1 MSAFPAS
8 LSSSRYN
15 FVVPIPEGCLLYNS
29 FSGAVIQLTGCDATL
44 TADLLTSK
52 PQEIDKAIFPD
63 GLLADLMAGNFIVP
77 VGFQELDAIRDRF
90 WEARRETPLALTL
103 TTTLDCNLG
112 CYYCYEDRAAVQL
125 DTASATDIVAWTRT
139 RLLES
144 KKRTLHVDWYGGEP
158 LLNQTF
164 IETASILL
172 QQLCLELEV
181 AYSASIISNG
191 TSWPNDVGSF
201 IRRHKIRQAQISFD
215 GMRGNHDQRRRFRD
229 KTRRDSSFD
238 LAAAL
243 VDQLLDF
250 VRVDVRINI
259 DRKNESD
266 VLPFIEFAQ
275 SRGWFHRNFPA
286 VIQPARLA
294 AYTDS
299 SAFMR
304 KSELSSIEYDE
315 FRAAV
320 RERARG
326 HFAVEESE
334 VPEGFPVPRS
344 SVCAAL
350 ANDSVVVG
358 ADRKLYRC
366 GLQVSEPHRAVGVL
380 HAGQAGPLPILDQDV
395 GRGGGAHREQQAW
408 WNEFDPTRLP
418 SCSRCSFLPIC
429 WGGCPKK
436 HLDGDE
442 HALAEQ
448 STYWRRNLARLVAEG
463 VGRRLH
469 APTEYTESDQFRD

>member
-1 MSAFPAS
+1 MSATRAS
-8 LSSSRYN
+8 FSSSRYN
-15 FVVPIPEGCLLYNS
+15 FVVPIPEGSLLYNS
-29 FSGAVIQLTGCDATL
+29 FSGAVIQLAGKDAALTGNLLAT
-44 TADLLTSK
+44 K
-52 PQEIDKAIFPD
+52 PQEIDATIFPD
-63 GLLADLMAGNFIVP
+63 NLLADLIAGNFVIP
-77 VGFQELDAIRDRF
+77 SGFQELDAVRDRF
-90 WEARRETPLALTL
+90 WNARSATALALTL
-103 TTTLDCNLG
+103 TATLDCNLG
-112 CYYCYEDRAAVQL
+112 CYYCYEDRSEARL
-125 DTASATDIVAWTRT
+125 DTASVADIVAWTRT

-144 KKRTLHVDWYGGEP
+144 GKKTLHVDWYGGEP

-164 IETASILL
+164 IETASTFL
-172 QQLCLELEV
+172 QQLCMELEV

-191 TSWPNDVGSF
+191 TCWPSDVGSF

-215 GMRGNHDQRRRFRD
+215 GMRRNHDHRRRFRD
-229 KTRRDSSFD
+229 KTSHDSSFD
-238 LAAAL
+238 LAVAL

-259 DRKNESD
+259 DRKNEAD
-266 VLPFIEFAQ
+266 VLPFVEFAR
-275 SRGWFHRNFPA
+275 SRGWFQRKFPA

-304 KSELSSIEYDE
+304 KSELSLSEYDGL
-315 FRAAV
+315 RAAV
-320 RERARG
+320 REKARG
-326 HFAVEESE
+326 NFAVEESE

-380 HAGQAGPLPILDQDV
+380 RSGKGNPLPILGQHL
-395 GRGGGAHREQQAW
+395 GGEAAQSAQKSW
-408 WNEFDPTRLP
+408 WSEFDPTRLP

-436 HLDGDE
+436 HLDGDQ

-448 STYWRRNLARLVAEG
+448 GAYWRRNLARLVAEG
-463 VGRRLH
+463 VGRKLDR
-469 APTEYTESDQFRD
+469 APEFTESDQFRD